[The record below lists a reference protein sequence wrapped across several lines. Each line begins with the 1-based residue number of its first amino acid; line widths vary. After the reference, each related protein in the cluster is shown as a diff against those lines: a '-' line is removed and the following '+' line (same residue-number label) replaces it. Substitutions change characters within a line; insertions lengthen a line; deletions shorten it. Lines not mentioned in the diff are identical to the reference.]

1 MNWLAFVLIGHS
13 ANALVF
19 LIDKFFLTKT
29 KVFKDPRLYAFL
41 VALFS
46 LVSFIVLA
54 PFKLHYVGLTAAL
67 INIVSGGFFIAAIV
81 FFFKCL
87 QGAEASRIVPFIGG
101 GIPIITLV
109 VSYFLLGERLTS
121 GQLVA
126 FIFLSLGIVL
136 ISISR
141 AKVAIPPRLFIQ
153 AGLAILFFALSSVLA
168 KKAFMTDSYLNA
180 FLWQRLGGALTAIYF
195 IAQSSLR
202 RDISKAFKLIFSKIG
217 LVYWGDQVL
226 AAAGFLSINY
236 ATSLASVSLVNAL
249 QGVQYAILFIL
260 AILASIFYPKILK
273 ESIEK
278 GTLVLKTIS
287 IICIGLGLFLLIK

>member
-46 LVSFIVLA
+46 LVSFAVLA
-54 PFKLHYVGLTAAL
+54 PFNLHYVGLSAAL
-67 INIVSGGFFIAAIV
+67 INIISGGFFIAAIV

-101 GIPIITLV
+101 GIPIVTLV
-109 VSYFLLGERLTS
+109 VSYFFLGERLTS
-121 GQLVA
+121 GQLIA
-126 FIFLSLGIVL
+126 FIFLSLGIIL

-141 AKVAIPPRLFIQ
+141 VKVAIPARLFGQ
-153 AGLAILFFALSSVLA
+153 AALAILFFALSSVLA

-202 RDISKAFKLIFSKIG
+202 QDISKAFKLIFSKIG
-217 LVYWGDQVL
+217 LVYWGNQVL
-226 AAAGFLSINY
+226 AAIGFLSINY

-278 GTLVLKTIS
+278 GTLILKS
-287 IICIGLGLFLLIK
+287 AAIIVIGLGLFLLIK